1 MNEKRNLQM
10 DGLRIMP
17 VVNIELVYALSPLA
31 EEIWHEHFDK
41 IIGEAQV
48 DYMLE
53 KFLSPEA
60 LVEQI
65 NSGYEYFLFSFEY
78 TFAGFAGIHEKDGSL
93 FLSKLYVDE
102 EFRGKG
108 IGKHMFQK
116 FIEICKL
123 RNLKKIWLTCNR
135 NNLESLT
142 VYEHLGFKKTR
153 EEVTDIGN
161 GFVMDDFIL
170 EYEIQ

>member
-1 MNEKRNLQM
+1 M
-10 DGLRIMP
+10 DALRIMP
-17 VVNIELVYALSPLA
+17 VTNMELVYSVYAVA
-31 EEIWHEHFDK
+31 ESIWEQYYTP

-48 DYMLE
+48 EYMIE
-53 KFLSPEA
+53 KFLSPDA
-60 LVEQI
+60 IVEQI
-65 NSGYEYFLFSFEY
+65 NSGYEYFLFSYDY
-78 TFAGFAGIHEKDGSL
+78 TFAGFAAILEKDGEL

-116 FIEICKL
+116 FVEICKL

-135 NNLESLT
+135 NNVKSLA

>member
-1 MNEKRNLQM
+1 M
-10 DGLRIMP
+10 DALRIMP
-17 VVNIELVYALSPLA
+17 VTNMELVYSVYAVA
-31 EEIWHEHFDK
+31 ESIWEQYYTP

-48 DYMLE
+48 EYMIE
-53 KFLSPEA
+53 KFLSPDA
-60 LVEQI
+60 IVEQI
-65 NSGYEYFLFSFEY
+65 NSGYEYFLFSYDY
-78 TFAGFAGIHEKDGSL
+78 TFAGFAAILEKDGEL

-116 FIEICKL
+116 FVEICKL

-135 NNLESLT
+135 NNVNSLA

-153 EEVTDIGN
+153 EEVADIGN

>member
-1 MNEKRNLQM
+1 M
-10 DGLRIMP
+10 DALRIMP
-17 VVNIELVYALSPLA
+17 VTNMELVYSVYAVA
-31 EEIWHEHFDK
+31 ESIWEQYYTP

-48 DYMLE
+48 EYMVE
-53 KFLSPEA
+53 KFLSPDA
-60 LVEQI
+60 IVEQI
-65 NSGYEYFLFSFEY
+65 NSGYEYFLFSYDY
-78 TFAGFAGIHEKDGSL
+78 TFAGFAAILEKDGEL

-135 NNLESLT
+135 NNLDSLA

-170 EYEIQ
+170 EYEI

>member
-1 MNEKRNLQM
+1 M
-10 DGLRIMP
+10 DALRIMP
-17 VVNIELVYALSPLA
+17 VTNMELVYSVYAVA
-31 EEIWHEHFDK
+31 ESIWEQYYTP
-41 IIGEAQV
+41 ILGEAQV
-48 DYMLE
+48 EYMVD
-53 KFLSPEA
+53 KFLSPDA
-60 LVEQI
+60 IVEQI
-65 NSGYEYFLFSFEY
+65 NSGYEYFLFSYDY
-78 TFAGFAGIHEKDGSL
+78 TFAGFAAILEKDNEL

-116 FIEICKL
+116 FVEICKM

-135 NNLESLT
+135 NNVNSLA
-142 VYEHLGFKKTR
+142 VYDRLGFKKTR

>member
-1 MNEKRNLQM
+1 M
-10 DGLRIMP
+10 DALRIMP
-17 VVNIELVYALSPLA
+17 VTNMELVYSVYAVA
-31 EEIWHEHFDK
+31 ESIWEQYYTP

-48 DYMLE
+48 EYMVE
-53 KFLSPEA
+53 KFLSPDA
-60 LVEQI
+60 IVEQI
-65 NSGYEYFLFSFEY
+65 NSGYEYFLFSYDY
-78 TFAGFAGIHEKDGSL
+78 TFAGFAAILEKDGDL

-135 NNLESLT
+135 NNLDSLA
-142 VYEHLGFKKTR
+142 VYEHLGFKKIR

-170 EYEIQ
+170 EYEI

>member
-1 MNEKRNLQM
+1 M
-10 DGLRIMP
+10 DALRIMP
-17 VVNIELVYALSPLA
+17 VTNMELVYSVYAVA
-31 EEIWHEHFDK
+31 ESIWEQYYTP

-48 DYMLE
+48 EYMVE
-53 KFLSPEA
+53 KFLSPDA
-60 LVEQI
+60 IVEQI
-65 NSGYEYFLFSFEY
+65 NSGYEYFLFSYDY
-78 TFAGFAGIHEKDGSL
+78 TFAGFAAILEKDGDL

-135 NNLESLT
+135 NNLDSLA

-170 EYEIQ
+170 EYEI